1 MQLCVLSAYGWSGAS
16 DREMLRDR
24 TNALVYAVRAE
35 MAARK
40 RMPIF
45 AGMDLNGDTRDF
57 EQNFTALDSGE
68 LWGAGE
74 VAHWDLDGEGV
85 ALPTC
90 KAHGSRRDT
99 RRDYIFCNAV
109 ESSSNPLDY
118 QRPRWCIS

>member
-1 MQLCVLSAYGWSGAS
+1 
-16 DREMLRDR
+16 
-24 TNALVYAVRAE
+24 

-74 VAHWDLDGEGV
+74 VAHWDLDGVGV

-90 KAHGSRRDT
+90 KPMVADGT
-99 RRDYIFCNAV
+99 RGATT
-109 ESSSNPLDY
+109 SSAMPWPS
-118 QRPRWCIS
+118 Q